1 MSAKRVIRLMYA
13 LVTRKGTAI
22 AVAVLIAGGLTVLAG
37 APAVSTG
44 AKLQLAQAGGS
55 EQRATTPNNSGP
67 FSAEQKQAIE
77 QIIRDYLIGNPEILI
92 EVSRELEKR
101 QAMQQAAEQKRV
113 ILEKRDKIFSSPTDF
128 VLGNPNGDI
137 TVVEFF
143 DYNCPYCKRA
153 FSEVM
158 ELVKA
163 DPNVK
168 VVLKEFPILPPE
180 SSMLAAKAAMAA
192 LRQGKYLELHTA
204 LMQARH
210 ISNEDVFRFAERV
223 GLDVARL
230 KTDMESPEIDAAI
243 KQTAD
248 IAQELGLN
256 GTPVFIVDATV
267 NVGLLRHE
275 DLVQLVNEARKA
287 GCQVC

>member
-1 MSAKRVIRLMYA
+1 MPAKRVIRLMYA

-55 EQRATTPNNSGP
+55 EQRAATPNNSGP

-158 ELVKA
+158 ELVKS
-163 DPNVK
+163 DSNIKMVF
-168 VVLKEFPILPPE
+168 KEFPILGE
-180 SSMLAAKAAMAA
+180 GSVSAAKAAMAS
-192 LRQGKYLELHTA
+192 LRQGKYLEFHMA
-204 LMQARH
+204 LMQARQV
-210 ISNEDVFRFAERV
+210 NEDNLFKIAERV
-223 GLDVARL
+223 GLDVDRL
-230 KTDMESPEIDAAI
+230 KKDMESPEIDAAI
-243 KQTAD
+243 KQTSD
-248 IAQELGLN
+248 IAQELGIT

-275 DLVQLVNEARKA
+275 ELSQLVNEARKA

>member
-1 MSAKRVIRLMYA
+1 
-13 LVTRKGTAI
+13 
-22 AVAVLIAGGLTVLAG
+22 
-37 APAVSTG
+37 
-44 AKLQLAQAGGS
+44 
-55 EQRATTPNNSGP
+55 
-67 FSAEQKQAIE
+67 
-77 QIIRDYLIGNPEILI
+77 
-92 EVSRELEKR
+92 
-101 QAMQQAAEQKRV
+101 
-113 ILEKRDKIFSSPTDF
+113 F

-143 DYNCPYCKRA
+143 DYNCPDCKRA

-158 ELVKA
+158 ELVQA
-163 DPNVK
+163 DLNVK

-192 LRQGKYLELHTA
+192 LRQGKYLEFHTA

>member
-1 MSAKRVIRLMYA
+1 MPAKRVIRLMYA

-55 EQRATTPNNSGP
+55 EQRAATPNNSGP

-113 ILEKRDKIFSSPTDF
+113 ILEKRDKIFSSPADF

-192 LRQGKYLELHTA
+192 LRQGKYLEFHTA